1 MPFTTSEID
10 CFFDPV
16 LTVDA
21 IYTPQGGQASSIKV
35 LFDNDFK
42 VIDLSTG
49 IESAAPAVTCK
60 TSDVASVKHN
70 DTLVIS
76 SVTYYVSG
84 IQQDGTG
91 ITILILS
98 RDMV

>member
-98 RDMV
+98 KDMV

>member
-1 MPFTTSEID
+1 MPFTSLEID
-10 CFFDPV
+10 AIFDPV

-21 IYTPQGGQASSIKV
+21 TYTPQGGQASAIKV
-35 LFDNDFK
+35 IFGNDFK
-42 VIDLSTG
+42 VVDLSTG

-60 TSDVASVKHN
+60 SSDVASVKHN
-70 DTLVIS
+70 DTFVIN

-98 RDMV
+98 KDMV